1 MKMLQT
7 APNMNFKLQ
16 TAPNMNCFKYELLKL

>member
-16 TAPNMNCFKYELLKL
+16 TAPNMNSFKYELLKL